1 MNKVFLSLGTNIGS
15 KKNNLSK
22 AMIMIEKLRCT
33 TTISKSSIYRT
44 DPLYNHNQNYFF
56 NKVVEIS
63 TGLNPHELLRELK
76 FIEISMGRDIDNS
89 HNMPRI
95 IDIDIL
101 AFENLNISSNTLLLP
116 HPKILERKF
125 VLKPWKEIDPN
136 YIINGQNLSI
146 KELYNKYLGNRF
158 KKQKVDII
166 NN

>member
-22 AMIMIEKLRCT
+22 AMIMIQKLRCT
-33 TTISKSSIYRT
+33 TITSKSSIYKT
-44 DPLYNHNQNYFF
+44 APLYNCNQDCFF

-63 TGLNPHELLRELK
+63 TALNPHELLREIK

-101 AFENLNISSNTLLLP
+101 TFEDLNVSSNTLMLP

-125 VLKPWKEIDPN
+125 VLKPWKEINPN

-158 KKQKVDII
+158 KKQKVNII
-166 NN
+166 SN

>member
-22 AMIMIEKLRCT
+22 AMTMIQELRCT
-33 TTISKSSIYRT
+33 AIISKSSIYKA
-44 DPLYNHNQNYFF
+44 DPLYNFNQDYFF

-63 TGLNPHELLRELK
+63 TGLNPHELLREIK

-101 AFENLNISSNTLLLP
+101 TFENLDVSSSTLMLP
-116 HPKILERKF
+116 HPRILERKF
-125 VLKPWKEIDPN
+125 VLKPWKEINPD

-158 KKQKVDII
+158 KKQKVNII
-166 NN
+166 SN